1 MERPIKVLLVE
12 DSPVDSRLLQ
22 LLLGESKTMF
32 FAWTCVTRL
41 ADAFAKLAD
50 EQFDVVLSDLTL
62 PDSQGFETFQ
72 SLRAQAP
79 NMPIIV
85 LSGTDDET
93 MAIKAVR
100 EGAQDYLVKGKA
112 DTHVLT
118 RSITYAIERHR
129 AEQALQ
135 ESERHYKHLL
145 ESITDYTYTVRWT
158 KACRIAPSTVQPAY
172 LSLVILRKSTTK
184 IRNSGFG

>member
-1 MERPIKVLLVE
+1 MEKPIKVLLVE

-22 LLLGESKTMF
+22 LLLGESRTLYF
-32 FAWTCVTRL
+32 SWTCVTHL
-41 ADAFAKLAD
+41 AEALAKLKQ

-72 SLRAQAP
+72 ALHAQAP
-79 NMPIIV
+79 TMPIIV

-112 DTHVLT
+112 DTAVLT
-118 RSITYAIERHR
+118 RSISYAIERHR

-135 ESERHYKHLL
+135 ESE
-145 ESITDYTYTVRWT
+145 
-158 KACRIAPSTVQPAY
+158 
-172 LSLVILRKSTTK
+172 
-184 IRNSGFG
+184 

>member
-1 MERPIKVLLVE
+1 MVRSGFDPPDPACAAQSSEAINPGLRTGLPGGRSGSQFSPICRRIRAKPVACVSMEKPVKILLVE

-22 LLLGESKTMF
+22 LLLGESKTMY

-41 ADAFAKLAD
+41 ADALAKLRD
-50 EQFDVVLSDLTL
+50 DHFDVVLSDLTL

-79 NMPIIV
+79 YMPIIV

-112 DTHVLT
+112 DTHVL
-118 RSITYAIERHR
+118 
-129 AEQALQ
+129 
-135 ESERHYKHLL
+135 
-145 ESITDYTYTVRWT
+145 
-158 KACRIAPSTVQPAY
+158 
-172 LSLVILRKSTTK
+172 
-184 IRNSGFG
+184 